1 MDSHAQEYILQQRI
15 SKLLQKQRQL
25 QIQELNGG
33 FYRLMVC
40 AIAAARSL
48 CVALAIIG
56 LGSLLSLCLL
66 HPPHPSCP
74 ISLLSLQ
81 EFGAESKARC
91 DEAVSDA
98 VEFVQNPMSNSYVKV
113 RFLKEFLEN

>member
-40 AIAAARSL
+40 AIA
-48 CVALAIIG
+48 LAMIG

-98 VEFVQNPMSNSYVKV
+98 VEFVQNPLSNSYVKV